1 MTNDN
6 VVMFR
11 QALEDAKS
19 CEVTKADILSEH
31 ELMISNLMWNNVSM
45 DFESEAKL
53 IKHERALEKFGNNKQ
68 AA

>member
-6 VVMFR
+6 VIGFR
-11 QALEDAKS
+11 QALDLAKN
-19 CEVTKADILSEH
+19 CEVTAADILSEH
-31 ELMISNLMWNNVSM
+31 ELMVANLMWNNASM

-53 IKHERALEKFGNNKQ
+53 IKHERAIEKFGKM

>member
-11 QALEDAKS
+11 QALDYARS
-19 CEVTKADILSEH
+19 CDVTPSDILSEK
-31 ELMISNLMWNNVSM
+31 ELIIANLMWNDASM
-45 DFESEAKL
+45 DAESEAKL
-53 IKHERALEKFGNNKQ
+53 MKHERALEQFAKK